1 MISRHLRRLACIMTA
16 ESSKKRLL
24 NRVRSKKGALKQIA
38 ECGYID
44 GGWYGNQILKV
55 QMSIIARPL
64 CREGRLWFDCMRS
77 R

>member
-44 GGWYGNQILKV
+44 GGWYLINTQSPNV
-55 QMSIIARPL
+55 NHCSPAV
-64 CREGRLWFDCMRS
+64 S
-77 R
+77 